1 MAAVT
6 VPGEP
11 QKRPGTAAT
20 GGLSTKRVGERLT
33 VHNTIKK
40 TITKTA
46 TFAAAGALGLV
57 ALAGCSSAATEQP
70 APAPSATTEGTP
82 NPETTPAPAEKADL
96 SGLVEGDTIHVP
108 AVSDTWGDGTVW
120 DDVDPERTN
129 RVIAE
134 FTVPAEEFTFE
145 QNGSDTRLCLTVQF
159 PELDGIDGARIDSST
174 GAGGPVEYTMD
185 DRQVAEILCATEL
198 AAGETPLTD
207 YLDEQRD
214 EIVEGTLTVRAAVN
228 ASQVSE

>member
-1 MAAVT
+1 M
-6 VPGEP
+6 
-11 QKRPGTAAT
+11 
-20 GGLSTKRVGERLT
+20 
-33 VHNTIKK
+33 HNTIKK

-46 TFAAAGALGLV
+46 TFTAAGALGLV
-57 ALAGCSSAATEQP
+57 ALAGCSSTPAEQSP
-70 APAPSATTEGTP
+70 PAPSATAESTP
-82 NPETTPAPAEKADL
+82 TPETTPPPAEKADL

-108 AVSDTWGDGTVW
+108 AVSETWGDGTVW
-120 DDVDPERTN
+120 VDVDPEKAH

-145 QNGSDTRLCLTVQF
+145 QDGSDTRLCLTVQF